1 MVVLPFVCKNMSK
14 WAYATRPA
22 RTVMPCTTHVLLAA
36 KKRHGRPNGKKVE
49 KIDARQTRGPN
60 FASAT
65 NSTLS
70 DSPEAYCPLRLTLC
84 VQQMWERGIPEAAQR
99 PATREVE
106 IQRWKTNSDRSLACP
121 SSVSGPVVRF
131 VIPRGMFFP
140 SFDFTNKRGKNCK
153 RKVKREILRLTH
165 IAAPSSPI
173 PENNRA

>member
-1 MVVLPFVCKNMSK
+1 MCSSRVCVTYCTIWRRKSTECRCDVSIDVRWWCCLLFARICRNGLI
-14 WAYATRPA
+14 TRPA

-60 FASAT
+60 FASAMET
-65 NSTLS
+65 TLP

-84 VQQMWERGIPEAAQR
+84 VQQMWERGRPEAAQR

-140 SFDFTNKRGKNCK
+140 SFD
-153 RKVKREILRLTH
+153 
-165 IAAPSSPI
+165 
-173 PENNRA
+173 